1 MARIKTYAID
11 TLISDNDIV
20 IGSDKDNFDQ
30 TKNYQVS
37 ALREYV
43 LSGLDPET
51 GGNLKITTIVD
62 NDSEETTPE
71 DYFNNSE
78 TPIIVLHYE
87 IVFLI
92 LNGRTFIFRKNNDTY
107 GVDETQVVSGD
118 FTEIDITSI
127 INANLQD
134 LDSVLNQGNVSQE
147 DAKIGALFLYDEI
160 NTSYGKIFTDKDTF
174 ILQDRQLNNILEVGG
189 GYITLR
195 HNNSTNDKFSIL
207 KPAGLTTARTA
218 IFQNASGTIAYL
230 SDIPTITVEN
240 IEAGDNVSIEEVD
253 GVFTINSDYYN
264 RPYANHIELRDS
276 LTNTT
281 YFSDGQNYV
290 YDVTSPIN
298 SIRVKFNDPIFK
310 NTTSNVKVASVLIE
324 FESGAEIKKTRTD
337 IYNTNVSLTSNY
349 ITFPFDFSS
358 LSTTIGERPIN
369 VRVSIYPDVITNGVE
384 LCDGTIS
391 ESISNFLNDALF

>member
-1 MARIKTYAID
+1 MARIKTYTID
-11 TLISDNDIV
+11 TLISDNDII
-20 IGSDKDNFDQ
+20 IGSDADNNNE
-30 TKNYQVS
+30 TKNFP
-37 ALREYV
+37 AGLIREFV
-43 LSGLDPET
+43 LSGLEPEV

-71 DYFNNSE
+71 DYFNNSV
-78 TPIIVLHYE
+78 TPIVVLHYE

-147 DAKIGALFLYDEI
+147 DAKIGALFLYDEM
-160 NTSYGKIFTDKDTF
+160 NANYGKIFTDKDTF
-174 ILQDRQLNNILEVGG
+174 ILKDRLSNNILEVGG

-195 HNNSTNDKFSIL
+195 HNNSTNDKFSIQ
-207 KPAGLTTARTA
+207 KPIGLTTARTA
-218 IFQNASGTIAYL
+218 TFQNASGTIAYL

-324 FESGAEIKKTRTD
+324 FESDAEIKKTRTD

-349 ITFPFDFSS
+349 ITFPFNFSS
-358 LSTTIGERPIN
+358 LSTTIGERPID
-369 VRVSIYPDVITNGVE
+369 VKVTLYPDVITNGVE